1 MFTQPIMYK
10 NIQKQEAITD
20 MYAKKL
26 LQEGVVN
33 EEWIQVCT
41 PNKFLLLIGTWSSN
55 DALATRMS
63 LKKWICVLS
72 VFIAIIPTHL
82 LCQMWANPPEVEFQ
96 GTISKVRKRNKI
108 SSLLVFFLQK
118 RELRRFHVVIVQWR
132 QRNVQKSVQ
141 SCWFSH

>member
-41 PNKFLLLIGTWSSN
+41 PNKLLLLI
-55 DALATRMS
+55 
-63 LKKWICVLS
+63 LKSHITGFRWG
-72 VFIAIIPTHL
+72 A
-82 LCQMWANPPEVEFQ
+82 
-96 GTISKVRKRNKI
+96 SKV
-108 SSLLVFFLQK
+108 
-118 RELRRFHVVIVQWR
+118 ELHS
-132 QRNVQKSVQ
+132 K
-141 SCWFSH
+141 

>member
-41 PNKFLLLIGTWSSN
+41 PNKLLLLI
-55 DALATRMS
+55 
-63 LKKWICVLS
+63 LKNHITG
-72 VFIAIIPTHL
+72 F
-82 LCQMWANPPEVEFQ
+82 
-96 GTISKVRKRNKI
+96 R
-108 SSLLVFFLQK
+108 
-118 RELRRFHVVIVQWR
+118 WR
-132 QRNVQKSVQ
+132 A
-141 SCWFSH
+141 

>member
-41 PNKFLLLIGTWSSN
+41 TNTLLLLI
-55 DALATRMS
+55 
-63 LKKWICVLS
+63 LKSHITG
-72 VFIAIIPTHL
+72 F
-82 LCQMWANPPEVEFQ
+82 
-96 GTISKVRKRNKI
+96 R
-108 SSLLVFFLQK
+108 
-118 RELRRFHVVIVQWR
+118 WR
-132 QRNVQKSVQ
+132 A
-141 SCWFSH
+141 

>member
-41 PNKFLLLIGTWSSN
+41 PNKLLLLI
-55 DALATRMS
+55 
-63 LKKWICVLS
+63 LKSHITGFHWR
-72 VFIAIIPTHL
+72 A
-82 LCQMWANPPEVEFQ
+82 
-96 GTISKVRKRNKI
+96 SKV
-108 SSLLVFFLQK
+108 
-118 RELRRFHVVIVQWR
+118 ELHS
-132 QRNVQKSVQ
+132 K
-141 SCWFSH
+141 

>member
-41 PNKFLLLIGTWSSN
+41 PNKLLLLI
-55 DALATRMS
+55 
-63 LKKWICVLS
+63 LKSHITGFRWR
-72 VFIAIIPTHL
+72 A
-82 LCQMWANPPEVEFQ
+82 
-96 GTISKVRKRNKI
+96 SKVEVHSK
-108 SSLLVFFLQK
+108 
-118 RELRRFHVVIVQWR
+118 
-132 QRNVQKSVQ
+132 
-141 SCWFSH
+141 

>member
-10 NIQKQEAITD
+10 IIQKQQAITD

-41 PNKFLLLIGTWSSN
+41 SNKLLLLIGLEDPT
-55 DALATRMS
+55 TRRQRERR
-63 LKKWICVLS
+63 LKSKFCVLS

-82 LCQMWANPPEVEFQ
+82 LCQM
-96 GTISKVRKRNKI
+96 
-108 SSLLVFFLQK
+108 
-118 RELRRFHVVIVQWR
+118 
-132 QRNVQKSVQ
+132 
-141 SCWFSH
+141 